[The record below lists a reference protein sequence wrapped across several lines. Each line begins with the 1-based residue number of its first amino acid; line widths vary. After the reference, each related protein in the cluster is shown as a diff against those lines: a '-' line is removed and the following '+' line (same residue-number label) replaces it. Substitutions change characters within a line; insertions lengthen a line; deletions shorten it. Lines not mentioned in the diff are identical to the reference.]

1 MEITNQLVSFSKGV
15 ARKTFSL
22 AKVTAVAAKNT
33 FTNLI
38 FNGPDSDSSSAP

>member
-1 MEITNQLVSFSKGV
+1 MELTNQFVSFSKGV

-33 FTNLI
+33 LGNLI
-38 FNGPDSDSSSAP
+38 FNGLDSDSSSVP